1 MKNNKNY
8 KNKIN
13 NNKTN
18 FNKFNSPFYNEF
30 KNNRNGA
37 IAQTSNFLNN
47 NHNTYKI
54 NQNNNNIISDNK
66 QITNNIPTKSTKL
79 DLQMN
84 SSSEKNRFK
93 RPVII
98 NLNKI
103 NTKIRD
109 TNSLLN
115 PIALGTAR
123 EYNVKLI
130 NKQFANVKLQQ
141 SNNKKILS
149 VLQTKVEG
157 NFCKELILKNIGQLN
172 RRLDSSINQIKVG
185 QESFSQLFNNT
196 NNLNSSPS
204 HKALNAN
211 SLINNKQIILNSK
224 DMYNNKTDLSIDQ
237 NVTFN
242 TKEFINS
249 RSLGQNVTTS
259 SISSLQTSLNKTVT
273 TSISD
278 HLSNQY
284 KFSSIANDQ
293 QISYQFT
300 GNKIFKLKIINF
312 LETFF
317 LNMSSIISRPILDIT
332 HNKVRIHLFLFTKG
346 SSKNNRKS
354 VKNFS
359 YNLAKNFNSTLLNF
373 LAINKKQLDLMCGF
387 LSKNFKRPVELELIK
402 IHNPIYESNILSK
415 IVAPLT
421 YKMKFYFIFK
431 KFLSK
436 IKMYKPLTK
445 RTESQKVKFN
455 RIPSFISGLS
465 LKLAGR
471 ALRQPIRPKFTVQ
484 HEQQGSVVRG
494 KASYLSKSRFTSKNK
509 RGAFSITVS
518 IGQNFF

>member
-157 NFCKELILKNIGQLN
+157 NFCKELILTNIGQLN

-211 SLINNKQIILNSK
+211 SLINNK
-224 DMYNNKTDLSIDQ
+224 
-237 NVTFN
+237 
-242 TKEFINS
+242 
-249 RSLGQNVTTS
+249 
-259 SISSLQTSLNKTVT
+259 
-273 TSISD
+273 
-278 HLSNQY
+278 
-284 KFSSIANDQ
+284 
-293 QISYQFT
+293 
-300 GNKIFKLKIINF
+300 
-312 LETFF
+312 
-317 LNMSSIISRPILDIT
+317 
-332 HNKVRIHLFLFTKG
+332 
-346 SSKNNRKS
+346 
-354 VKNFS
+354 
-359 YNLAKNFNSTLLNF
+359 
-373 LAINKKQLDLMCGF
+373 
-387 LSKNFKRPVELELIK
+387 
-402 IHNPIYESNILSK
+402 
-415 IVAPLT
+415 
-421 YKMKFYFIFK
+421 
-431 KFLSK
+431 
-436 IKMYKPLTK
+436 
-445 RTESQKVKFN
+445 
-455 RIPSFISGLS
+455 
-465 LKLAGR
+465 
-471 ALRQPIRPKFTVQ
+471 
-484 HEQQGSVVRG
+484 
-494 KASYLSKSRFTSKNK
+494 
-509 RGAFSITVS
+509 
-518 IGQNFF
+518 